1 MADKKIEIELT
12 SSADTKGAEEM
23 KDSLDGVKDATKKA
37 DAEAGE
43 SSRRQSAVE
52 EIATRTKAIAW
63 AQAAE
68 KIQQYGEALKNLKAE
83 TSGLSEE
90 QVRLANVTGEAAEK
104 IGGVVSSVA
113 QGFAAGGP
121 IGAILAG
128 AVNGL
133 GLVLRAAND
142 ADKAVNAADESSK
155 RTVDYWKQLQNLK
168 ITLPIALAAE
178 EANRIL
184 DEQLDKLVRNERVAQ
199 SARSLEQATQEN
211 AGSAAVRAGTQ
222 TEQGAEALNLAT
234 AAENQ
239 IEAINAKL
247 TIANAAQMELKSRAE
262 SVAGN
267 AKTLSEG
274 SQEQIKE
281 LDKAKE
287 LQKEADTGAKD
298 LADLT
303 QIAEKSKAEI
313 RGKFAEQIE
322 QNKATTL
329 ETLTQAATQERD
341 ALKAEVDR
349 LGVNA
354 SAGARASLAIWE
366 EILEDG
372 KIRANELGR
381 YHEAQGRLNGM
392 MEKANA
398 KVLEAFRQSEKIVQS
413 YERDLDGVI
422 SRLNRFE
429 TARGN
434 LAN

>member
-1 MADKKIEIELT
+1 MSDKKVEIELT
-12 SSADTKGAEEM
+12 STSNTKGAEEM
-23 KDSLDGVKDATKKA
+23 KDAVDAVKESTKKTE
-37 DAEAGE
+37 AEASE
-43 SSRRQSAVE
+43 SSRQQSAAE
-52 EIATRTKAIAW
+52 EIATRTKALAV
-63 AQAAE
+63 AQAAD
-68 KIQQYGEALKNLKAE
+68 KLQRYGEVLKNLKAE
-83 TSGLSEE
+83 TSGLSDE
-90 QVRLANVTGEAAEK
+90 QVRLANVAGEAAEK

-121 IGAILAG
+121 LGAIVAG
-128 AVNGL
+128 AAFGL
-133 GLVLRAAND
+133 GEFLRAANE
-142 ADKAVNAADESSK
+142 ADKAVKAAEESSK
-155 RTVDYWKQLQNLK
+155 QSVEYWKSLQNLK

-247 TIANAAQMELKSRAE
+247 TIANAAQRELKSRAE
-262 SVAGN
+262 VAEADAQTLN
-267 AKTLSEG
+267 ADSL
-274 SQEQIKE
+274 EQIKALE
-281 LDKAKE
+281 DAKK
-287 LQKEADTGAKD
+287 LQKEAATGAKD

-322 QNKATTL
+322 RSKAVTL
-329 ETLTQAATQERD
+329 DALTQSATQERD

-366 EILEDG
+366 EILADG

-392 MEKANA
+392 MEKANS
-398 KVLEAFRQSEKIVQS
+398 KVLEAFRRSEQIVQS

-422 SRLNRFE
+422 SRLSRFE
-429 TARGN
+429 NAMGN
-434 LAN
+434 RAN